1 MKVGT
6 IKKAEHQR
14 IDAFKL
20 WSLRRLLGGPWTARR
35 FNQSMLKE
43 VNPEYSWEG
52 LMAGVEAPI
61 LWPSD
66 AEPTDWKRPNAEE
79 KTLKAKEA
87 GRRG

>member
-43 VNPEYSWEG
+43 INPEYS
-52 LMAGVEAPI
+52 LEA
-61 LWPSD
+61 D
-66 AEPTDWKRPNAEE
+66 AEPPVLWPPDVKS
-79 KTLKAKEA
+79 
-87 GRRG
+87 